1 MDKVEIRYLNQF
13 FACISNQ
20 ENYVYMCNILTNLK
34 MKCIIIFNITLS
46 LECARAK
53 VIWPISSRESN
64 LAEIPWFCLLPF
76 SILTYYH
83 STLGKPEEDP
93 NRSIPQL
100 SVKLLKFALSN
111 LVR

>member
-20 ENYVYMCNILTNLK
+20 ENYAYMRNILTNLK

-53 VIWPISSRESN
+53 VIWPKSPGFVSCLFQSS
-64 LAEIPWFCLLPF
+64 LLPGF
-76 SILTYYH
+76 SYYH